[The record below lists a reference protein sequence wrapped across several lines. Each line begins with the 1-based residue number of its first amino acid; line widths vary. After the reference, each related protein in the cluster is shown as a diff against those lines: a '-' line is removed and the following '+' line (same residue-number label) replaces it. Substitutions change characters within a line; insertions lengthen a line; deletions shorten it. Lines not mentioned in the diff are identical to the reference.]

1 MLTEIPPFA
10 DIVWTPRFVA
20 FGAVDVDERDREIIE
35 AFAGGAKD
43 RRDEAI
49 DVYRKALRVGL
60 VSSSSPHLSFM
71 SEIDNAV
78 PDLLLRA
85 TYRKAVTG

>member
-1 MLTEIPPFA
+1 M
-10 DIVWTPRFVA
+10 
-20 FGAVDVDERDREIIE
+20 DERDKKIIE
-35 AFAGGAKD
+35 AFAGGADD
-43 RRDEAI
+43 RRGEAI
-49 DVYRKALRVGL
+49 DVYRKALRAGE